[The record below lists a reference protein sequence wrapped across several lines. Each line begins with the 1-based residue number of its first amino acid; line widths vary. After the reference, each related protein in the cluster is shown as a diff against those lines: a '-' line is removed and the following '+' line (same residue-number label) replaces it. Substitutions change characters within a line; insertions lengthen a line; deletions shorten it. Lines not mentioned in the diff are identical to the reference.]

1 MKNRLVG
8 ITGGIGAGKSALA
21 RVFTEAGYPV
31 LSADE
36 LAREVVAPGS
46 EVLGEIVAVFGP
58 SALAADGSLNRG
70 WVRSAIAGDSTLRA
84 RLEAITHPR
93 IQALSLAR
101 AAELFQRGK
110 ELVFYEAPLLFEAGS
125 DRSLSAVICV
135 HAADE
140 VRVDRVTKRDGRPRG
155 EVEKLLRS
163 QMPQEE
169 KMRRSDYL
177 VLNEGSEADLRAR
190 GLEVLAELKA
200 WDYECTL

>member
-1 MKNRLVG
+1 MKKSLVG

-46 EVLGEIVAVFGP
+46 EALGEIVAVFGP
-58 SALAADGSLNRG
+58 AALAADGSLNRS
-70 WVRSAIAGDSTLRA
+70 WVRSAIAGDPSLRA
-84 RLEAITHPR
+84 RLETITHPR

-101 AAELFQRGK
+101 ASDLFEQGQ

-125 DRSLSAVICV
+125 DRNLSAVICV
-135 HAADE
+135 HAADS
-140 VRVDRVTKRDGRPRG
+140 VRVDRVMKRDGRPRA
-155 EVEKLLRS
+155 EVEKLLHS

-169 KMRRSDYL
+169 KMRRSSFL
-177 VLNEGSEADLRAR
+177 VRNEGSEAELRAR
-190 GLEVLAELKA
+190 GMEVLAELRA
-200 WDYECTL
+200 R